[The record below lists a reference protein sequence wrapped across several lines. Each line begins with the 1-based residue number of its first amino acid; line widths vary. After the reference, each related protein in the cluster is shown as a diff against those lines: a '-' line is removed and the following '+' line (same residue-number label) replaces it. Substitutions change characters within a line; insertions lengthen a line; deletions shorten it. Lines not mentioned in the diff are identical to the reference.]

1 MKIKFLCVGKTTEAY
16 LREGIKIYAER
27 IKHFIPF
34 EIIEIPDIK
43 TKAVSNINFIKD
55 KEAEA
60 LQKHINQGD
69 IVILLDEKGEH
80 FDSKNF
86 ASFIEK
92 NTVQNAKCMV
102 FIVGGAY
109 GFSEKLYQTAT
120 HKISLSKMTFTHQM
134 VRLIFAEQLYRG
146 LTIIKNLPYHNN

>member
-27 IKHFIPF
+27 IKHFVPF
-34 EIIEIPDIK
+34 EIVEIPDVKAK
-43 TKAVSNINFIKD
+43 TVTNINFIKD

-60 LQKHINQGD
+60 ILKNISQGD
-69 IVILLDEKGEH
+69 IVILLDEKGEQY
-80 FDSKNF
+80 DSKNF

-92 NTVQNAKCMV
+92 NTVQNAKCMI

-109 GFSEKLYQTAT
+109 GFSDKICQIAT

-146 LTIIKNLPYHNN
+146 LTIIKNMPYHNQ

>member
-1 MKIKFLCVGKTTEAY
+1 MKIKLIYIGKTTEAY
-16 LREGIKIYAER
+16 LKEGIKIYAER

-34 EIIEIPDIK
+34 EIIEIQDIK
-43 TKAVSNINFIKD
+43 SKSVSNISFIKD

-60 LQKHINQGD
+60 VQKHINPGD
-69 IVILLDEKGEH
+69 ILILLDENGKD

-92 NTVQNAKCMV
+92 NTVQNAKYMV
-102 FIVGGAY
+102 FIIGGAF
-109 GFSEKLYQTAT
+109 GFSDKLYQVAT

-134 VRLIFAEQLYRG
+134 VRLIFVEQLYRG
-146 LTIIKNLPYHNN
+146 FTIIKNMPYHNQ

>member
-1 MKIKFLCVGKTTEAY
+1 MKIKFLCVGKTNESY
-16 LREGIKIYAER
+16 LKEGINIYVER

-34 EIIEIPDIK
+34 EMIEISDIK

-55 KEAEA
+55 NEAQA

-69 IVILLDEKGEH
+69 IVILLDENGVQY
-80 FDSKNF
+80 DSKKF

-92 NTVQNAKCMV
+92 CTLQNNKCIV

-109 GFSEKLYQTAT
+109 GFPETLYKAAT
-120 HKISLSKMTFTHQM
+120 YKISLSEMTFTHQM
-134 VRLIFAEQLYRG
+134 VRLIFVEQLYRG
-146 LTIIKNLPYHNN
+146 LTIIKNLPYHNQ